1 MLKKTTL
8 LVAVGLA
15 LALQGCTTNLIEGQK
30 QELATYKAKGLAVEE
45 KNPATAAALGIL
57 PGAGYFYTGHYVL
70 GFTTIPL
77 YPFLGPLWMP
87 FDTHSAAQARNY
99 YATKAS
105 VEQQKRKAQVEI
117 DRELEDK
124 KLTYEQ
130 HLRKQRELD
139 DKYSGY

>member
-57 PGAGYFYTGHYVL
+57 PGAGYFYTGLRARFYHHPALPVP
-70 GFTTIPL
+70 G
-77 YPFLGPLWMP
+77 
-87 FDTHSAAQARNY
+87 AA
-99 YATKAS
+99 
-105 VEQQKRKAQVEI
+105 
-117 DRELEDK
+117 
-124 KLTYEQ
+124 
-130 HLRKQRELD
+130 LD
-139 DKYSGY
+139 AL